1 MPSAHLGQKP
11 DKKAKHSS
19 QKKGVEEIEDAAS
32 VPAKLKSLT
41 ESLQSMLNS
50 GQKSKSRV
58 PHVSAKES
66 AADDKKV
73 KKVMEMVQG
82 VTSMVG
88 AAGDEEEERPVK
100 RSKKKKSKRRPR
112 QARTE
117 QRQEFEI

>member
-58 PHVSAKES
+58 PHVSAKDS
-66 AADDKKV
+66 AAEASPTK
-73 KKVMEMVQG
+73 
-82 VTSMVG
+82 G
-88 AAGDEEEERPVK
+88 AAGRRKSTAESVERRK
-100 RSKKKKSKRRPR
+100 SNLAASKKGGRRSI
-112 QARTE
+112 A
-117 QRQEFEI
+117 